1 VLVQDVAAG
10 DKLNSGRGGLD
21 PNEDPRWTV
30 VTNVPNAIIGN
41 LLKSQLEDAGI
52 PVFMQRS
59 PSADI
64 AYFSHNDYVP
74 HDLRVPFAMVEDARR
89 ILESGPDHDPG
100 SSYWEGDT
108 GYADYQEEDWE
119 ETGEPPYTP
128 LGGPPAKLPEG
139 WTLLPTERDLHAG
152 RHYRPSHKDAE
163 GWYRADSAG
172 GFTFG
177 KGGAAAEQ
185 PEYDFDEEPLE
196 ADKARYSSP
205 HGRDSYGEGYGS
217 SDRSK
222 WIRIIYG
229 ILLLVMSLPF
239 LLQLLQ
245 QIASFLHFGR

>member
-1 VLVQDVAAG
+1 VLVQNVAVG
-10 DKLNSGRGGLD
+10 DKAKSGLGGID

-41 LLKSQLEDAGI
+41 VIKSQLEDAGI

-74 HDLRVPFAMVEDARR
+74 HDLRVPFRMVDDARR
-89 ILESGPDHDPG
+89 ILDSGPDHGPG
-100 SSYWEGDT
+100 SPYWDGDM
-108 GYADYQEEDWE
+108 GYEEEDWE
-119 ETGEPPYTP
+119 ETEQPPFSP
-128 LGGPPAKLPEG
+128 LGGPPGNLPEG
-139 WTLLPTERDLHAG
+139 WTLLPTESDLRAS
-152 RHYRPSHKDAE
+152 RHYRPSHSDAE
-163 GWYRADSAG
+163 GWYRSDTVG
-172 GFTFG
+172 GYAFG
-177 KGGAAAEQ
+177 KGGAAEQ
-185 PEYDFDEEPLE
+185 PAHDYDEEPLE
-196 ADKARYSSP
+196 ADKARYSRP
-205 HGRDSYGEGYGS
+205 YEREYYDEAYGS

-245 QIASFLHFGR
+245 QIASFLSFGHR